1 MLHEKDTLQS
11 AEKKIVLKG
20 MTLAELKN
28 WFREEGE
35 ASFRG
40 DQLFNWMYNH
50 RLLSFEGMVNIP
62 KSLRQ
67 KLENRAELRSLFIH
81 ESIVSPETGTKKF
94 LFRTHEGNIIESV
107 IIPEEKR
114 VTLCVSTQVGCPLDC
129 QFCATGL
136 MGYKKNL
143 TAGEIFDQF
152 LLAQS
157 EFDRPI
163 TNIVYMGMGEP
174 LLNFKHTLRS
184 LEIFGSELTTG
195 ISMKKITVST
205 AGIPGKIRE
214 LADTGLKVK
223 LAFSLHSVFE
233 DIRSK
238 IMPINDKY
246 SLKENME
253 ALRYFAEAT
262 DSRITY
268 EYVMLKDINDRE
280 EDIQGL
286 ARLVKKIP
294 SKVNII
300 PFNSLAH
307 MNPSGFAAELV
318 PSSQK
323 RIAEFADSLRDKNIT
338 VIVRNT
344 QGSDIAAACGQLAV
358 KVK

>member
-1 MLHEKDTLQS
+1 MHNNTESTNIQQ
-11 AEKKIVLKG
+11 KKVLLKG
-20 MTLAELKN
+20 MTLSELKT
-28 WFREEGE
+28 WFRDEGE

-40 DQLFNWMYNH
+40 DQVFNWMYNH
-50 RLLSFEGMVNIP
+50 RLLSFDEMVNIP

-67 KLENRAELRSLFIH
+67 KLDNRAELRSLHIH
-81 ESIVSPETGTKKF
+81 DALISPESGTKKF
-94 LFRTHEGNIIESV
+94 LFRTNEENIIESV

-129 QFCATGL
+129 KFCATGL

-143 TAGEIFDQF
+143 TAGEIFDQY

-174 LLNFKHTLRS
+174 LLNYKNTIKS

-205 AGIPGKIRE
+205 AGIPPKIRE
-214 LADTGLKVK
+214 LADSGLKVK
-223 LAFSLHSVFE
+223 LAFSLHSLFE

-246 SLKENME
+246 PLKENLEAME
-253 ALRYFAEAT
+253 YYSNLT
-262 DSRITY
+262 DSRITF
-268 EYVMLKDINDRE
+268 EYVMLKNINDRD
-280 EDIQGL
+280 EDIRAL
-286 ARLVKKIP
+286 VRLVKKIP

-307 MNPSGFAAELV
+307 MNPEGFAAELV
-318 PSSQK
+318 PTPYR
-323 RIAEFADSLRDKNIT
+323 RIQEFADRLRDQNVT

-344 QGSDIAAACGQLAV
+344 QGKDIAAACGQLAV
-358 KVK
+358 KAK